1 MCGGYSGEHEVK
13 LIRNALQTPDGTII
27 ESTHRHDYVTYTDA
41 NGKEYMVDGGLEYLR
56 RTIHDDQIDL
66 SEYDDAPHERQREL
80 LTWGTYGPK
89 GDQPLQYKTI
99 AEMDTGHLE
108 AVVGMRNL
116 CPVRRKCMQ
125 VELESRLDRQ
135 QDLDCYITSYIIP
148 PEKEVK

>member
-1 MCGGYSGEHEVK
+1 MK

-41 NGKEYMVDGGLEYLR
+41 NGKEYMVDGGLDYLR

-80 LTWGTYGPK
+80 LTWGTYGIN
-89 GDQPLQYKTI
+89 GDQPLQYITI
-99 AEMDTGHLE
+99 AEMETGHLE
-108 AVVGMRNL
+108 AVVKMGGICPIRRN
-116 CPVRRKCMQ
+116 CMQ
-125 VELESRLDRQ
+125 VELESRLEEQ
-135 QDLDCYITSYIIP
+135 KDLDCYITSYIIP